1 MLKDV
6 QNICIGL
13 KKDLFG
19 CFLIRLKI
27 LTIMLDTNSKLPG
40 PVPFALPSSS
50 LPLGEDRRLLV
61 EKGWLPPKLFE
72 LLFAELR

>member
-1 MLKDV
+1 MSKYMYWV
-6 QNICIGL
+6 
-13 KKDLFG
+13 KKRIFWG
-19 CFLIRLKI
+19 VFSLKI

>member
-1 MLKDV
+1 MFKYMYWV
-6 QNICIGL
+6 
-13 KKDLFG
+13 KKRIFWG
-19 CFLIRLKI
+19 VFSLKI

-72 LLFAELR
+72 LLFDELR

>member
-1 MLKDV
+1 MIECGKRC

-13 KKDLFG
+13 KKEFFGLFSHS
-19 CFLIRLKI
+19 LKI

-50 LPLGEDRRLLV
+50 LPLGEDRRLV
-61 EKGWLPPKLFE
+61 EKGPPKLFE

>member
-1 MLKDV
+1 MFKYMYWV
-6 QNICIGL
+6 
-13 KKDLFG
+13 KKRIFWG
-19 CFLIRLKI
+19 VFSLKI

>member
-1 MLKDV
+1 MFKYMYWV
-6 QNICIGL
+6 
-13 KKDLFG
+13 KKRIFWGVFSLE
-19 CFLIRLKI
+19 I